1 MVCGIMTVSEQ
12 TEPKSGRSILI
23 LDDEPYVLA
32 LLKVIFSKAGF
43 QVLMAKNGKEGLQI
57 LEQRNP
63 DIILSDVMMP
73 EMNGY
78 EFLNRV
84 QQNERFK
91 QIPFIFLTAKDK
103 PIDIEVGMKL
113 GVDDYIVKGAN
124 PQTIIDK
131 VHAVLSR
138 QSNVQ

>member
-1 MVCGIMTVSEQ
+1 MSEQ
-12 TEPKSGRSILI
+12 TEQGSRLSILI
-23 LDDEPYVLA
+23 LDDEPYILA

-43 QVLMAKNGKEGLQI
+43 QVLMAKNGKEGLQV

-63 DIILSDVMMP
+63 DIILSDIMMP

-84 QQNERFK
+84 QQSEQLK

-103 PIDIEVGMKL
+103 PVDVEIGLKL
-113 GVDDYIVKGAN
+113 GVDDYVVKGTN
-124 PQTIIDK
+124 PQVIIDK
-131 VHAVLSR
+131 VNAVLLKR
-138 QSNVQ
+138 GKIQ

>member
-1 MVCGIMTVSEQ
+1 VSEQ
-12 TEPKSGRSILI
+12 TEQGSRLSILI
-23 LDDEPYVLA
+23 LDDEPYILA

-43 QVLMAKNGKEGLQI
+43 QVLMAKSGKEGLQV

-63 DIILSDVMMP
+63 DIILSDIMMP

-84 QQNERFK
+84 QQSEQLK

-103 PIDIEVGMKL
+103 PVDVEIGLKL
-113 GVDDYIVKGAN
+113 GVDDYVVKGTN
-124 PQTIIDK
+124 PQVIIDK
-131 VHAVLSR
+131 VNAVLLKR
-138 QSNVQ
+138 GKIQ